1 MLMDKTSSM
10 EPVSPPES
18 PRREIDLG
26 FGWLF
31 AFGSRQDAT
40 EPKWFDDNPNPVYT
54 PWRPVDLPHDFQ
66 FSQPWDA
73 NAGPA
78 RGYKAMGCGWY
89 RRRIFADEA
98 WRGRRVSID
107 FGGIICQSEVWLN
120 GVKIAEDDYGY
131 LGFEVDV
138 ADRLRWGEENVIA
151 VMASTGDISASRWYT
166 GGGLYRGVKL
176 VVRDAVSV
184 SRHGV
189 FVTTPVATPERAE
202 VDVEVEIDGIG
213 RSEEDL
219 DVSVRILA
227 PDGREVGAAS
237 ALAPKDSRLR
247 RTHVLVRR
255 IVLNKPQL
263 WDLDSPS
270 LYVAEVSLLSGG
282 QVIDRI
288 RRRFGVRSIEFGP
301 SFGFRLNGRKIFLR
315 GMSNHHDHGPLG
327 AADYPRAIERR
338 FRVMKAFG
346 FNAVRCSHNPYSE
359 EFLDLADELGL
370 LVVDEVAD
378 KWSGDVGVGR
388 PFIDRFFPLVTEWVR
403 RDRNHPS
410 VILWSL
416 GNELQQNELAAGFQ
430 TDDFGVTSYRI
441 LDMVVKR
448 WDPTRLTTVAMY
460 PARDGG
466 IQWHEPKFKTFTKA
480 PALAFATD
488 IASFNYQHD
497 QYGEYLRQKPD
508 TVIFQSEAAVRDLL
522 APYWGMDRER
532 TVGLSY
538 WGAIEYWGESPGWP
552 AKGWTH
558 SFFNHDLSPRPSA
571 WLLKSVFLPDEPV
584 ARLAVFDGEESRIWN
599 DVRVGSVNA
608 SENWN
613 RKPGDVVRLVAFTN
627 AEEAEVFLNGRS
639 LGTRRND
646 APEGP
651 DRNILF
657 WENVAWEPG
666 RVEVVARSGGME
678 TARHALETSG
688 PAVRLVA
695 EPEPGRWLADGRD
708 LLYVRVRA
716 VDSEG
721 RTAPADAEV
730 RVKVSGP
737 ARLVALD
744 DGDHATNELFDV
756 SSKRLRGGMLQAII
770 RAGREPGEVEVSFEA
785 DGLQPAKLA
794 VALKIG
800 AKFIGGGVDFGD
812 GGRKIPEHSIPPF
825 LRPLP

>member
-1 MLMDKTSSM
+1 MTTSSGI
-10 EPVSPPES
+10 EV
-18 PRREIDLG
+18 
-26 FGWLF
+26 
-31 AFGSRQDAT
+31 
-40 EPKWFDDNPNPVYT
+40 K
-54 PWRPVDLPHDFQ
+54 
-66 FSQPWDA
+66 
-73 NAGPA
+73 
-78 RGYKAMGCGWY
+78 
-89 RRRIFADEA
+89 
-98 WRGRRVSID
+98 VSI
-107 FGGIICQSEVWLN
+107 
-120 GVKIAEDDYGY
+120 
-131 LGFEVDV
+131 
-138 ADRLRWGEENVIA
+138 
-151 VMASTGDISASRWYT
+151 
-166 GGGLYRGVKL
+166 
-176 VVRDAVSV
+176 
-184 SRHGV
+184 
-189 FVTTPVATPERAE
+189 
-202 VDVEVEIDGIG
+202 
-213 RSEEDL
+213 
-219 DVSVRILA
+219 
-227 PDGREVGAAS
+227 
-237 ALAPKDSRLR
+237 
-247 RTHVLVRR
+247 
-255 IVLNKPQL
+255 
-263 WDLDSPS
+263 
-270 LYVAEVSLLSGG
+270 
-282 QVIDRI
+282 
-288 RRRFGVRSIEFGP
+288 
-301 SFGFRLNGRKIFLR
+301 
-315 GMSNHHDHGPLG
+315 
-327 AADYPRAIERR
+327 
-338 FRVMKAFG
+338 
-346 FNAVRCSHNPYSE
+346 
-359 EFLDLADELGL
+359 
-370 LVVDEVAD
+370 
-378 KWSGDVGVGR
+378 
-388 PFIDRFFPLVTEWVR
+388 
-403 RDRNHPS
+403 
-410 VILWSL
+410 
-416 GNELQQNELAAGFQ
+416 
-430 TDDFGVTSYRI
+430 DFGVTSYRI
-441 LDMVVKR
+441 LDTVVKR

-678 TARHALETSG
+678 PARHALETSG

-737 ARLVALD
+737 ARLVVLD

-770 RAGREPGEVEVSFEA
+770 RAGREPGQVEVSFDA
-785 DGLQPAKLA
+785 DGLQSAKLA
-794 VALKIG
+794 VAL
-800 AKFIGGGVDFGD
+800 
-812 GGRKIPEHSIPPF
+812 PF
-825 LRPLP
+825 